1 MAAKLLVYLSTAGAV
16 ATRTRGGRIVD
27 LERFGNDEAGI
38 ESFRQYAVVNNSA
51 PAFILVDAIEEDYR
65 FETLPHA
72 SGSDRDQMV
81 ERKLRQH
88 YRTTPFNSAH
98 LVGRDSAKRR
108 DDRFLFCA
116 LTNPDL
122 IAPWLAV
129 LTEAQH
135 PVGGVFLLPL
145 VISQLTA
152 ALEPKAT
159 NLLTAGTLETGLR
172 LAFFREGAFRLSRL
186 SRADTTVNGLPRA
199 ILDEITNTRLYLHAL
214 RAATLDEPVTVIL
227 LDHADALES
236 TVQLIQAESPALTC
250 RLVGSAE
257 LAQQLKLSRDL
268 VQRTPECIYLQLL
281 ASKIPD
287 SNLAAP
293 AITATYRRLRTK
305 QQIYMASA
313 AVAVMGICW
322 AGYNFSQQLAL
333 DSERDDVVRQT
344 ARVNAEYDAV
354 TRQFPSAPTSAE
366 NLKRTTELAEK
377 LRNAGRTPVQFYS
390 TLSRALAPD
399 PDLVPVEI
407 TWQYSPNEITGTDRG
422 TQGPAPDRGAGPP
435 PAPTPLPG
443 AAPGTSTRKQSGLIA
458 GELRNFRG
466 DYRDAI
472 NRINQLAER
481 LRADP
486 AVEQV
491 RVTQLPLNVNPG
503 LALTGS
509 TAETPAQGGSTEFRL
524 IVVMKTTS

>member
-1 MAAKLLVYLSTAGAV
+1 MAAKLLVYLSAAGAV

-27 LERFGNDEAGI
+27 LERFSNDEAGI

-51 PAFILVDAIEEDYR
+51 PAFLLVDAIEEDYR

-88 YRTTPFNSAH
+88 YRTSPFNSAH

-116 LTNPDL
+116 LTNPEL
-122 IAPWLAV
+122 IAPWLSV
-129 LTEAQH
+129 LTAADH

-145 VISQLTA
+145 VMSQLATT
-152 ALEPKAT
+152 LEPKAA

-227 LDHADALES
+227 LDHADVLTS

-257 LAQQLKLSRDL
+257 LAQHLKLSHEL
-268 VQRTPECIYLQLL
+268 VQRTPESIYLQLL
-281 ASKIPD
+281 AAKIPD
-287 SNLAAP
+287 SNLASP
-293 AITATYRRLRTK
+293 AITASYRRLRTK
-305 QQIYMASA
+305 QQVYMASA
-313 AVAVMGICW
+313 AVAVMGVCW
-322 AGYNFSQQLAL
+322 AGYNLSQQFTL
-333 DSERDDVVRQT
+333 DSEREDVIRQT
-344 ARVNAEYDAV
+344 ARVNAEYEAV

-366 NLKRTTELAEK
+366 NLKRTTELADK
-377 LRNAGRTPVQFYS
+377 LQAAGRTPVQFYAM
-390 TLSRALAPD
+390 LSRALAPD

-407 TWQYSPNEITGTDRG
+407 TWQHSPNEITGTDRG
-422 TQGPAPDRGAGPP
+422 TQAPAADRGADAA
-435 PAPTPLPG
+435 PAPAPLPG
-443 AAPGTSTRKQSGLIA
+443 TPTGAGLRKQSGLIA

-466 DYRDAI
+466 DFREAI
-472 NRINQLAER
+472 NRINKLAER

-509 TAETPAQGGSTEFRL
+509 TAETLAQGGSTEFRL
-524 IVVMKTTS
+524 IVVMKPAS